1 MNETWAQTS
10 KVSNFHSFNVTVT
23 DLPFWFSIQD
33 DASIEGNLT
42 KPQRSKKW
50 INKSFYWVFA
60 KKTTSLHSGAV
71 VRKQIG
77 AYANIYINTMSQN
90 NEIRKLCF
98 VVIRLIRLTDGI
110 SSAHINE
117 GISSSWHI

>member
-1 MNETWAQTS
+1 MNYQ
-10 KVSNFHSFNVTVT
+10 KFLLSF
-23 DLPFWFSIQD
+23 
-33 DASIEGNLT
+33 
-42 KPQRSKKW
+42 
-50 INKSFYWVFA
+50 FA
-60 KKTTSLHSGAV
+60 KKTSVHSGAV

-117 GISSSWHI
+117 GISSS